1 MKMRKSFFS
10 MICFFV
16 LGCNGVYQYTES
28 PRTTKSDWVKLEGG
42 CFSMGES
49 TIYKEEGPVVEVC
62 VEPFEIWSHEISN
75 YEFNT
80 FVNETGYISKA
91 ESGWGIETGVN
102 VNPGSAVFIAPEST
116 GSNNWWSYEVGANW
130 KYPQG
135 LKKASFKLHEP
146 VVHIT
151 LDDAKAYASW
161 VGGRI
166 PTEAEWEYAA
176 RGGLDGTLM
185 SWPDAERSA
194 LKNKANTWDGIFP
207 VINTKDDGFIGVAPV
222 GSYPPNGFGLYDM
235 IGNVWEWTSSVY
247 YPGHMPGNL
256 KETYPD
262 GYDPAQKHIPVGV
275 IKGGSYLCA
284 KSYCYRYRP
293 AARQAQDLMLSTSHT
308 GFRVVRSN

>member
-1 MKMRKSFFS
+1 
-10 MICFFV
+10 
-16 LGCNGVYQYTES
+16 
-28 PRTTKSDWVKLEGG
+28 
-42 CFSMGES
+42 
-49 TIYKEEGPVVEVC
+49 VEVC

-80 FVNETGYISKA
+80 FVKETGYISKA
-91 ESGWGIETGVN
+91 ETGWGIETGVN
-102 VNPGSAVFIAPEST
+102 VNPGSAVFIAPEDI

-130 KYPQG
+130 KHPQG

-151 LDDAKAYASW
+151 FDDAKAYASW
-161 VGGRI
+161 IGGRI

-185 SWPDAERSA
+185 SWPDAERGA

-247 YPGHMPGNL
+247 YPGHMTGNL

>member
-1 MKMRKSFFS
+1 
-10 MICFFV
+10 
-16 LGCNGVYQYTES
+16 
-28 PRTTKSDWVKLEGG
+28 
-42 CFSMGES
+42 MGES

-80 FVNETGYISKA
+80 FVKETGYISKA
-91 ESGWGIETGVN
+91 ETGWGIETGVN
-102 VNPGSAVFIAPEST
+102 VNPGSAVFIAPEDI

-130 KYPQG
+130 KHPHG

-151 LDDAKAYASW
+151 FDDAKAYASW
-161 VGGRI
+161 IGGRI

-185 SWPDAERSA
+185 SWSDAERGA

-247 YPGHMPGNL
+247 YPGHMPGHL

>member
-1 MKMRKSFFS
+1 MIKFFFLS
-10 MICFFV
+10 IICFYIV
-16 LGCNGVYQYTES
+16 GCNEVNNSSQNHIAPKAS
-28 PRTTKSDWVKLEGG
+28 WVKLEGA
-42 CFSMGES
+42 CFSMGEAS
-49 TIYKEEGPVVEVC
+49 IYIEEGPVVEVC

-75 YEFNT
+75 YEFNI
-80 FVNETGYISKA
+80 FVNETGYVSKA
-91 ESGWGIETGVN
+91 ESGWDIDTDVN
-102 VNPGSAVFIAPEST
+102 IDPGSAVFIIPENT
-116 GSNNWWSYEVGANW
+116 GSNSWWNYKIGANW
-130 KYPQG
+130 RNPQG
-135 LKKASFKLHEP
+135 LNKASFKPQEP

-161 VGGRI
+161 AGGRI
-166 PTEAEWEYAA
+166 PTEEEWEYAA

-185 SWPDAERSA
+185 SWSDAEQSA

-207 VINTKDDGFIGVAPV
+207 VINTKDDGFVGVAPV

-247 YPGHMPGNL
+247 YPGHKPGNL
-256 KETYPD
+256 KEFYPT
-262 GYDPAQKHIPVGV
+262 GYDPAQNDIPVGV

-308 GFRVVRSN
+308 GFRIVRSY

>member
-1 MKMRKSFFS
+1 
-10 MICFFV
+10 
-16 LGCNGVYQYTES
+16 
-28 PRTTKSDWVKLEGG
+28 
-42 CFSMGES
+42 MGEP

-62 VEPFEIWSHEISN
+62 VEPFEMWSHEISN

-80 FVNETGYISKA
+80 FVKETGYISKA
-91 ESGWGIETGVN
+91 ETGWGIETGVN
-102 VNPGSAVFIAPEST
+102 VNPGSAVFIAPEDI

-130 KYPQG
+130 KHPQG

-151 LDDAKAYASW
+151 FDDAKAYASW
-161 VGGRI
+161 IGGRI

-185 SWPDAERSA
+185 SWSDAELGA

-207 VINTKDDGFIGVAPV
+207 VINTKDDGFIGVSPV
-222 GSYPPNGFGLYDM
+222 GSYPPNGFGLHDM

-247 YPGHMPGNL
+247 YPGHMPRNL